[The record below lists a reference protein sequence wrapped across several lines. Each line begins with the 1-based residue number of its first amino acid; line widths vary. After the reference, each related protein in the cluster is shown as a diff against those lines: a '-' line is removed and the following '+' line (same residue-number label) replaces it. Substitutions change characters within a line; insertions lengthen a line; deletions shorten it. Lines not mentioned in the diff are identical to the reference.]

1 MTIVSQQ
8 SDRHSPYV
16 PLQHHGIFGGRILNV
31 TMISPPSPK
40 SDRYLPYLPLQHHG
54 IFGG

>member
-8 SDRHSPYV
+8 GDRSSYYL
-16 PLQHHGIFGGRILNV
+16 PLQHRRIFGGRILNV
-31 TMISPPSPK
+31 TMISQQ
-40 SDRYLPYLPLQHHG
+40 SDRSSYYLPLQHHG